1 MKDYK
6 NYPFVVRK
14 NDHENEDAEYVV
26 IFNDFKNIIGSG
38 KTVGD
43 AIEEAYGNLEAYF
56 EFCDEEGIEIPN
68 PSQKDLFNSYS
79 GKVTVRMPKSLH
91 RDMVEY
97 ANEDGISLN
106 SLINDAIRLYL
117 SNVGLKKLVDSAC
130 MNVEM
135 CAEDL
140 ENQIR
145 SWSNAKFKSN
155 LDFPMQYSNRRC

>member
-68 PSQKDLFNSYS
+68 PSQKGLFNSYS
-79 GKVTVRMPKSLH
+79 GKITVRMPKSLH
-91 RDMVEY
+91 RDMAEY

-106 SLINDAIRLYL
+106 SLINDAIRRTT
-117 SNVGLKKLVDSAC
+117 S
-130 MNVEM
+130 
-135 CAEDL
+135 
-140 ENQIR
+140 
-145 SWSNAKFKSN
+145 
-155 LDFPMQYSNRRC
+155 